1 MSYSNSLIDRLVV
14 MVVLKEAII
23 DYCACYMPLIK
34 DCITSTFTSYTS
46 VIDVG
51 DEKEMKIIVNYR
63 NEFSST

>member
-1 MSYSNSLIDRLVV
+1 

-34 DCITSTFTSYTS
+34 DCITVLSSTFTSYTS
-46 VIDVG
+46 VIDVS
-51 DEKEMKIIVNYR
+51 DEEEMKIIVNYR